1 MFSLRTKHTCRDQE
15 AKHAGGAGPPLLL
28 LHSFD
33 SSLLEF
39 RRLFPRL
46 AAAGAETWAV
56 DLAGACSHNIQRG
69 GAAGAR
75 TARGRP

>member
-1 MFSLRTKHTCRDQE
+1 M
-15 AKHAGGAGPPLLL
+15 LL

-56 DLAGACSHNIQRG
+56 DLAGALLPPS
-69 GAAGAR
+69 ADLW
-75 TARGRP
+75 